1 MSRLTQSLLAGV
13 TKKTVAKNVK
23 TPTPKTPLAKKA
35 PKTPQ
40 RRGLRPAAPKTPTPK
55 PKASNQKALPENED
69 PPAKAPTRKRSAPA
83 TNEGRPKPK
92 KRKASAADAD
102 SEEADEV
109 QDIDEEMRNPA
120 YLDALVKLDPR
131 ASEATRRKNRYSKV
145 YQAARIIGRYTY
157 MVDATHCIAFLVA
170 VDGTDDSDRPWGT
183 SIESHEDDGFEMSYP
198 AFINFLPGIERA
210 IPVLKENPELIQ
222 KLGRYVEK
230 VTGKTRSDDIVR
242 LKPRIVQILGIPDP
256 KYTLVEK
263 SNRGFRHATLA
274 RLLTPKSKIDQYD
287 ADPEGYSWF
296 LDPHSASW
304 DSFVSRV
311 AARPLP
317 LFGFMSGLHRLGLH
331 IVVGIDDSL
340 HFLLFCLI
348 LLLDGKVKLWG
359 KDWWMGL
366 YDETLTVPGRF
377 KEGFLK
383 NPKLVEIYLY
393 LFRSQNS
400 AEHESITTKKKKG
413 QPSLQEKYRLG
424 RVSLPSILY
433 TACIGRFCITGQ
445 TEWRD
450 TDGAWNAREFVH
462 SVILYAGSHKRWYD
476 NILLWWDSRVYGD
489 LNGEGPTDEEVS
501 QTAAYQAMYE
511 SDDEESDIEG
521 GVGGRFNQKTP
532 SPSPAPSQN
541 NNLESDDDNGIP
553 FVRTGTNNIFENDA
567 DDATHDNVDL
577 NKTGEEDDED
587 GVEPNDEYF
596 GGLFAQ
602 PAASDSDEDEDV
614 TAKPKPRPKPRPV
627 KKKAMDVAQD

>member
-287 ADPEGYSWF
+287 ADPEGF
-296 LDPHSASW
+296 
-304 DSFVSRV
+304 RQ
-311 AARPLP
+311 
-317 LFGFMSGLHRLGLH
+317 
-331 IVVGIDDSL
+331 
-340 HFLLFCLI
+340 